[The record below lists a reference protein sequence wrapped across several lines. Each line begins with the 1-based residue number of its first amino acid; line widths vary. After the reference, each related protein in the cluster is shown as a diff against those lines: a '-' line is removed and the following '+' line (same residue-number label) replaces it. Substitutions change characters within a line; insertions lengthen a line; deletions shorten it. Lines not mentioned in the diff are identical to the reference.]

1 MFRPSVS
8 IVLFGALAL
17 GSFFVGCS
25 SGTRTVKAASL
36 RPVSERKPA
45 PDFALKDADG
55 RTVHL
60 SDYKGKV
67 VLLDFWA
74 TWCGP
79 CRMEIPWFIEMQ
91 RDNKDRGFEV
101 LGVSMDDNGWEDVKP
116 FLSEMKINY
125 RVVIGNDATAQ
136 LYGDV
141 ESLPTT
147 FLIDRDGKIAVVHVG
162 LTSKRDFQDGV
173 EQLLQPGQS
182 GSKVAL
188 NRVLVPA
195 LSLRPR

>member
-1 MFRPSVS
+1 
-8 IVLFGALAL
+8 
-17 GSFFVGCS
+17 
-25 SGTRTVKAASL
+25 
-36 RPVSERKPA
+36 
-45 PDFALKDADG
+45 
-55 RTVHL
+55 
-60 SDYKGKV
+60 
-67 VLLDFWA
+67 
-74 TWCGP
+74 
-79 CRMEIPWFIEMQ
+79 
-91 RDNKDRGFEV
+91 
-101 LGVSMDDNGWEDVKP
+101 MDDNGWEDVKP